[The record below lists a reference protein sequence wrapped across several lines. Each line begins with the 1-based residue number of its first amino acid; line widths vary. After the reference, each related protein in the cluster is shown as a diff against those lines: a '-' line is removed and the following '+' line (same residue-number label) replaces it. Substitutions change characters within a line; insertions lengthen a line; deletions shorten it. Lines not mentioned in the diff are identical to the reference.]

1 VQSDIIIGWDLS
13 EVNLLT
19 LQRLKR
25 KAGSGRVPRIQAKAN
40 QGIKQMSQRPQR
52 GSHPSLLSMTQ
63 TSLIIPNRFSEQKR
77 QALAHAGSKGHI
89 EIDCLK

>member
-1 VQSDIIIGWDLS
+1 
-13 EVNLLT
+13 
-19 LQRLKR
+19 
-25 KAGSGRVPRIQAKAN
+25 
-40 QGIKQMSQRPQR
+40 
-52 GSHPSLLSMTQ
+52 MTQ